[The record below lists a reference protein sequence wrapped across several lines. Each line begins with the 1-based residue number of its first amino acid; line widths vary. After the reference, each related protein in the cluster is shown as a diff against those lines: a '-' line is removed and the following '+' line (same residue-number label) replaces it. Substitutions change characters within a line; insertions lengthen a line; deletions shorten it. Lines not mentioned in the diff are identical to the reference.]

1 MDIVHHAFIGG
12 AGFIALAA
20 QEQELAGL
28 GFLAGS
34 VFPDLDVVF
43 IAAGKRFYLKRHQG
57 PTHSLPAAPF
67 YAVLLASIP
76 TMQLGWNWTLYFG
89 LLGGLGV
96 HVLLDL
102 FNTFGIQILWPLTP
116 RRFCLDAV
124 FFIDTVAW
132 ALTAGFFSLVLTG
145 VASAGLAAIAYATLF
160 AAYVLAKLALQRHTK
175 KRVGADFAI
184 PSALNPFGFF
194 LFTRRDG
201 QLRTAQFNALS
212 GRTAEERVLPET
224 GPEIAALTGHSGV
237 FCDMQSILRG
247 LHVTRADVGP
257 AGTAMVAED
266 LVVRN
271 FGGRFG
277 RTELCFDPQ
286 GRLIHEMAHI

>member
-12 AGFIALAA
+12 AGFIAFAA

-34 VFPDLDVVF
+34 VFPDLDVLF
-43 IAAGKRFYLKRHQG
+43 MAAGKRCYLKRHQG
-57 PTHSLPAAPF
+57 PTHSLPLAPF
-67 YAVLLASIP
+67 YAALLASIP
-76 TMQLGWNWTLYFG
+76 AIQIGWNWTLYFG

-96 HVLLDL
+96 HVILDL
-102 FNTFGIQILWPLTP
+102 FNTFGIQILWPLTT

-132 ALTAGFFSLVLTG
+132 SLTAGFFLLVLTG
-145 VASAGLAAIAYATLF
+145 AAGAGLAAIAYATLF
-160 AAYVLAKLALQRHTK
+160 AAYVLAKLALQRRTK
-175 KRVGADFAI
+175 RRLGADFAI

-201 QLRTAQFNALS
+201 QLRTAKFNALT
-212 GRTAEERVLPET
+212 GRSAEERALPET
-224 GPEIAALTGHSGV
+224 APEIAALTGHSQV
-237 FCDMQSILRG
+237 FRDMQSILRG
-247 LHVTRADVGP
+247 LHVTRAEVGP
-257 AGTAMVAED
+257 AGTTMVAED

-271 FGGRFG
+271 FGGKFG